1 MSEQEQ
7 ATEREYEFPWEGRIL
22 SIRNLGYEVKPSDVR
37 DFFAPRGKI
46 LRVDL
51 ERKKTGGTNGLGF
64 VEFASAAD
72 CESATEL
79 QGTQF
84 FGRTMKC
91 EVATMPPSELVRFYI
106 RAPENRPISDR
117 IRRKI
122 IEEAKR
128 VKAIAEGKRRRRYKR
143 RKAEIES
150 DGEEYEYAYS
160 EYDE

>member
-1 MSEQEQ
+1 MEDDRKSEDV
-7 ATEREYEFPWEGRIL
+7 EFPWEGRIL

-51 ERKKTGGTNGLGF
+51 ERRKSGGANGLGF
-64 VEFASAAD
+64 VEFASPAD
-72 CESATEL
+72 CASAAEL
-79 QGTQF
+79 HGTQF
-84 FGRTMKC
+84 CGRTMKC
-91 EVATMPPSELVRFYI
+91 EVSKLPPSELIRFYI
-106 RAPENRPISDR
+106 RSPENRPISDR
-117 IRRKI
+117 IRRNI

-128 VKAIAEGKRRRRYKR
+128 MKERSEGKRRRRYRR

-160 EYDE
+160 EYDI

>member
-1 MSEQEQ
+1 MDEDP
-7 ATEREYEFPWEGRIL
+7 AKDREVEFPWEGRIL
-22 SIRNLGYEVKPSDVR
+22 SIRNLGYDVKPSDVR

-51 ERKKTGGTNGLGF
+51 ERRKSGGTNGLGF

-72 CESATEL
+72 CAAAAEL
-79 QGTQF
+79 HGSQF

-91 EVATMPPSELVRFYI
+91 EPATLPPSELVRFYI
-106 RAPENRPISDR
+106 RAPENRPVSDR
-117 IRRKI
+117 IRRNI

-128 VKAIAEGKRRRRYKR
+128 MREHDDGKRRRRYKR

-160 EYDE
+160 EYDK